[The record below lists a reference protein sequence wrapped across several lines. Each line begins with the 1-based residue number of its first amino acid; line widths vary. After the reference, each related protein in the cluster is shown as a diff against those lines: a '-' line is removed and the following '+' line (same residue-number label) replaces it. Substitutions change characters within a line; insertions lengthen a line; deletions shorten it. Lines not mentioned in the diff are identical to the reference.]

1 MIARSKGAKGG
12 LGVGTTLLR
21 LCPRGPLVQFRHDN
35 RGRTGWAKAFSMR
48 ALLVTAFAQTL
59 LAGTTAPVFFQGSPE
74 ERAVT
79 SVNVS
84 AVQMMALTG
93 RLLAAEHHQL

>member
-1 MIARSKGAKGG
+1 
-12 LGVGTTLLR
+12 
-21 LCPRGPLVQFRHDN
+21 
-35 RGRTGWAKAFSMR
+35 MR